1 MTVTISLHG
10 SYIEFSKDSFIKSAA
25 IPMSK
30 DGMSPDK
37 KNTTCDSGTI
47 TYDVKTDILE
57 DKCYQP
63 ESNTD

>member
-1 MTVTISLHG
+1 
-10 SYIEFSKDSFIKSAA
+10 
-25 IPMSK
+25 MSK

-47 TYDVKTDILE
+47 KFDVKTDILE